1 MSASSIIRAG
11 QRAYSATMRRLI
23 LTAAAFA
30 AVALAV
36 YRNRTIDRHE
46 EELAIG
52 RHAPGRPATER

>member
-1 MSASSIIRAG
+1 
-11 QRAYSATMRRLI
+11 MRRLI
-23 LTAAAFA
+23 LAAAALA

-52 RHAPGRPATER
+52 RHAVGRPATEQ